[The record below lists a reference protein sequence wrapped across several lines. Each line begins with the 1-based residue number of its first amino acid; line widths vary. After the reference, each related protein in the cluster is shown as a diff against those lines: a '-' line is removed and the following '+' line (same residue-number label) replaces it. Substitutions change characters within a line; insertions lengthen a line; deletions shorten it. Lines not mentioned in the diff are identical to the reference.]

1 MSPRELA
8 EYRGASATFADLAA
22 SLDATMTIA
31 EEGRAPERAR
41 GTFVSANLFPL
52 LGRGPVLGRTFRA
65 DDDRPGAP
73 AVVVLG
79 DSLWRNRYGA
89 DPRIVGQTVRV
100 NDVPATVIGV
110 MPRGFKY
117 PMIAQLW
124 QPLSAAP
131 APTNGR
137 PPAGNLNVIGRLA
150 PGVNRHATRGEIDRI
165 AARLATVYPDT
176 NAGVT
181 VSVEGLLDGLR
192 QGTRPILLTLM
203 GAVAFVLLM
212 ACANL
217 AALLLARATSRAR
230 EIAIRLALGA
240 TRWRVVRQLLIECA
254 LIAVMAGGVGVAV
267 SGVGASLLAV
277 GFNIIDPGAAVS
289 DTTPYWVDLSMN
301 RSAYLFVGL
310 IALLSTFAFGLVPAL
325 HLSRTNVLGTLK
337 DGGKGES
344 GSVAARRWTGGLIVG
359 QLALTM
365 TLLAATALLW
375 RNFVATTHADVVIDV
390 SDLVT
395 ARFTLPAPK
404 YDASRRQQFL
414 RELTDRMA
422 AAPAL
427 EGATL
432 VTATP
437 FEPSA
442 SRLLSIDG
450 GSVAAG
456 EPVPSVGF
464 LPTDHDYFRT
474 LRLPIVRGRALAETD
489 GAAGAARAV
498 VNQAFADA
506 FFANTDPIGRR
517 IRLTE
522 GAGDTTS
529 PWLTIVGIAATIP
542 TLARGAPDR
551 PVVFVPWQAYAEPA
565 PSMTVIARAPR
576 LSAAVSTL
584 REALRTMDA
593 GVPMFG
599 VEPMDAALARAGY
612 PQRLLGTWF
621 ALLAAI
627 AVVLAVVG
635 LYATTAHGVASRTH
649 EIGVRMALGA
659 RASQVLMMFM
669 RQAMWRVGLGL
680 VFGLGGALA
689 LGNLLS
695 SFLVR
700 VSARDPL
707 TLAGVAILLAAV
719 GIAASFAP
727 AARATRIEPR
737 GALRGD

>member
-1 MSPRELA
+1 MRTFPSRFLSSFELTARDVQFAVRLLIKDRRFTIAAVLALGLGIGVNNSVFTLVNTALIRDLPFERAGELVLLRSVTNQGAGRRGMSPRELA

-110 MPRGFKY
+110 MAPRFKY
-117 PMIAQLW
+117 PLITQLW

-131 APTNGR
+131 APTSGR

-240 TRWRVVRQLLIECA
+240 TRWRVVRQLLIECV

-267 SGVGASLLAV
+267 SGVGAGLLAV

-310 IALLSTFAFGLVPAL
+310 VALLSTFAFGLVPAL

-337 DGGKGES
+337 DGGKGE
-344 GSVAARRWTGGLIVG
+344 ADRW
-359 QLALTM
+359 
-365 TLLAATALLW
+365 
-375 RNFVATTHADVVIDV
+375 
-390 SDLVT
+390 
-395 ARFTLPAPK
+395 
-404 YDASRRQQFL
+404 
-414 RELTDRMA
+414 
-422 AAPAL
+422 
-427 EGATL
+427 
-432 VTATP
+432 
-437 FEPSA
+437 
-442 SRLLSIDG
+442 
-450 GSVAAG
+450 
-456 EPVPSVGF
+456 
-464 LPTDHDYFRT
+464 
-474 LRLPIVRGRALAETD
+474 
-489 GAAGAARAV
+489 
-498 VNQAFADA
+498 
-506 FFANTDPIGRR
+506 
-517 IRLTE
+517 
-522 GAGDTTS
+522 
-529 PWLTIVGIAATIP
+529 
-542 TLARGAPDR
+542 
-551 PVVFVPWQAYAEPA
+551 
-565 PSMTVIARAPR
+565 
-576 LSAAVSTL
+576 
-584 REALRTMDA
+584 
-593 GVPMFG
+593 
-599 VEPMDAALARAGY
+599 
-612 PQRLLGTWF
+612 
-621 ALLAAI
+621 
-627 AVVLAVVG
+627 
-635 LYATTAHGVASRTH
+635 
-649 EIGVRMALGA
+649 
-659 RASQVLMMFM
+659 
-669 RQAMWRVGLGL
+669 
-680 VFGLGGALA
+680 
-689 LGNLLS
+689 
-695 SFLVR
+695 
-700 VSARDPL
+700 
-707 TLAGVAILLAAV
+707 
-719 GIAASFAP
+719 
-727 AARATRIEPR
+727 PR
-737 GALRGD
+737 GAGPAA